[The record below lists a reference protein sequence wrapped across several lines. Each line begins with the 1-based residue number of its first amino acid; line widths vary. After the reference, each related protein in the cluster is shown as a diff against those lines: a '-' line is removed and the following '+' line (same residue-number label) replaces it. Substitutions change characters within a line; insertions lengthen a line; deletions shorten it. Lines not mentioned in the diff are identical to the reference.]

1 MSHIVRLT
9 VVGLAF
15 ALVAAPSAALA
26 SPLPLTHQTTTVAD
40 TPNDGVLAP
49 GDDLAI
55 VETVHNGGA
64 SLLDGLQATLSS
76 STPGVTVTQETR
88 SYPDIS
94 PGADG
99 ANVLPFHVQ
108 LSSSMPCGT
117 TLALSLSFTRGLDN
131 VAVPLTIS
139 TGSTGPFVDYVGNPA
154 VIGNALPQLRPLT
167 SSLTYSG
174 TATVAQPAV
183 VKAVR
188 VTIGDL
194 SYPDISQLG
203 MDLVAPDGTRGTLV
217 DHRGGPGQSFTAT
230 QLVPG
235 ASTSLLSGVSPFT
248 GTFHPDGD
256 LGAILGT
263 DRQGIWRLAM
273 TTSGSQIGRLNSW
286 TLRIAPADCSAL
298 SVARLSL
305 SAARVD
311 PGAPVDL
318 DARSS
323 VSVNGAITGY
333 EWDLG
338 TGTFAPSSLT
348 GLRTDTFST
357 RGRYT
362 IRVRVSD
369 AGGVIGTASRDLIVS
384 RAPVADIQL
393 PALAKQAQYAVLDGS
408 ASTDPDGAGIARY
421 DWDVDGDNDFN
432 DATGA
437 QPSVFFA
444 DPGPHTIKLRVTDVD
459 GATGETTVVLGVTPT
474 TAPVASI
481 GATPNPVVAGEPVL
495 FDASGSS
502 DPDGT
507 VEAYEWDLDGNG
519 SFETPTG
526 ASPLAARTYPNAT
539 VLSVGVRVTD
549 NDGRT
554 AVAQMPLA
562 VQSASGGSGGG
573 SGSDPGPGS
582 DGGSGAGAGAGR
594 GSNGG
599 AAGGGDGSGG
609 GDQGRSDKLGAALAG
624 VPIQGLKIVGVK
636 GLGLRCTTDRAATCS
651 VTATLQPADA
661 RRLRLSKSAK
671 KAFVVGRAST
681 RLKKAGA
688 ATVTVRVSR
697 KILRHLKRTR
707 QVIVIVAGKAVDDV
721 GAQVTLR
728 RAVLLR
734 R

>member
-1 MSHIVRLT
+1 
-9 VVGLAF
+9 VVGFAF

-26 SPLPLTHQTTTVAD
+26 SPLPLTHQTTAVAD

-76 STPGVTVTQETR
+76 STPGVTVTQATR
-88 SYPDIS
+88 SYPDIA

-108 LSSSMPCGT
+108 LLSSMPCGT
-117 TLALSLSFTRGLDN
+117 TLALSLSFTRGGDS

-174 TATVAQPAV
+174 PATVAQPAV

-203 MDLVAPDGTRGTLV
+203 LDLVAPDGTRGTLV

-235 ASTSLLSGVSPFT
+235 ASASLLSGVSPFT

-338 TGTFAPSSLT
+338 TGTFAPSSLN

-369 AGGVIGTASRDLIVS
+369 AGGVIGTASQDLMVS
-384 RAPVADIQL
+384 RAPLADIGL
-393 PALAKQAQYAVLDGS
+393 PATPARQAQFAVLDGS
-408 ASTDPDGAGIARY
+408 GSTDPDGAAIARY
-421 DWDVDGDNDFN
+421 DWDVDGDNDFD

-437 QPSVFFA
+437 QPSVYFA
-444 DPGPHTIKLRVTDVD
+444 DSGDHTIKLRVTDAD
-459 GATGETTVVLGVTPT
+459 GVIGTASAVLNVVPT
-474 TAPVASI
+474 TPPVASI
-481 GATPNPVVAGEPVL
+481 AATPNPVVAGELVT
-495 FDASGSS
+495 FDASAST

-507 VEAYEWDLDGNG
+507 VAAYEWDLDGDG
-519 SFETPTG
+519 RFETLGG
-526 ASPLAARTYPNAT
+526 ASPLAARSYPNAA
-539 VLSVGVRVTD
+539 VLRVGLRVTD

-554 AVAQMPLA
+554 DVTQIPLR
-562 VQSASGGSGGG
+562 VQPAPGGGAGRPDAGAGSHTGTGARPGGGLNGGAGGG
-573 SGSDPGPGS
+573 S
-582 DGGSGAGAGAGR
+582 R
-594 GSNGG
+594 Q
-599 AAGGGDGSGG
+599 DGSGP
-609 GDQGRSDKLGAALAG
+609 GRSNKLGAELAAM
-624 VPIQGLKIVGVK
+624 PIQGLKVVASK
-636 GLGLRCTTDRAATCS
+636 GLRLRCTTDRAAACS
-651 VTATLQPADA
+651 VIATLQPADA
-661 RRLRLSKSAK
+661 RRLGLSKSAK
-671 KAFVVGRAST
+671 KAFVVGRASA

-688 ATVTVRVSR
+688 APVTVR
-697 KILRHLKRTR
+697 ILPGVLRRLKRVR
-707 QVIVIVAGKAVDDV
+707 QVTVIVAGKAVDNA
-721 GAQVTLR
+721 GAKVTLR